1 MSSGAGSSRVNLEG
15 VMLFEQP
22 FARVSQLCSFRSTV
36 LMHLFCSQVP
46 YENYRKV
53 FRTTQ
58 RYIEKDFSALQ
69 TTTSDLAKRSK
80 DGEGVDKEDAIQN
93 IDAMI
98 TRVENLKRKVSE
110 TVYRHP

>member
-1 MSSGAGSSRVNLEG
+1 
-15 VMLFEQP
+15 MLV
-22 FARVSQLCSFRSTV
+22 R
-36 LMHLFCSQVP
+36 SQVP

-69 TTTSDLAKRSK
+69 TTANDLAKRSK
-80 DGEGVDKEDAIQN
+80 DSGEVDKEDSVQN

-110 TVYRHP
+110 TVHRHPRCKGLKLPALGYE